1 MTKERTTSF
10 NIRFGVILS
19 TTIMTK
25 PKFHSGPVYK
35 FISTESF
42 KLILEYETLRF
53 TRGDSLNDPFE
64 ANPYLVPIDWKSL
77 VKEDKS
83 NMEVIKYIANEAF
96 VKICSRI
103 YITCFSKTYLD
114 IKSHLMWSHYA
125 NSHKGLCFEVIFPE
139 LNQENYK
146 QGDAVPI
153 CVTYCE
159 NLLEERNKYNIESD
173 DLPLYMATYKSN
185 IWEYEDEVRLVLH
198 SQVFDKTKFTLVNND
213 QNVDV
218 VFNIETISKVIFG
231 LKSSPEDI
239 ENVIKLFCGKG
250 HLPEFYRIDL
260 NPITLQLYEYR
271 LTIKD
276 DILKYNEKLKNNA

>member
-1 MTKERTTSF
+1 MRWNWRKK
-10 NIRFGVILS
+10 IR
-19 TTIMTK
+19 
-25 PKFHSGPVYK
+25 PV
-35 FISTESF
+35 
-42 KLILEYETLRF
+42 
-53 TRGDSLNDPFE
+53 
-64 ANPYLVPIDWKSL
+64 
-77 VKEDKS
+77 
-83 NMEVIKYIANEAF
+83 AF
-96 VKICSRI
+96 SP
-103 YITCFSKTYLD
+103 
-114 IKSHLMWSHYA
+114 
-125 NSHKGLCFEVIFPE
+125 FPE